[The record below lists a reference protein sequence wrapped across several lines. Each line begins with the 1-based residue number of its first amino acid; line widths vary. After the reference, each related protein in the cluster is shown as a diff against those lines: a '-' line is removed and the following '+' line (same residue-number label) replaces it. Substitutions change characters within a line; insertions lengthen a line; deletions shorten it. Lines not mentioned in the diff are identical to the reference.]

1 VDKRLGRYEL
11 RRPIGRGAAGTVW
24 EAWDTSLTRRVA
36 IKVVRPGDK
45 DDLEIEELLTR
56 FRQEAQ
62 VAGRLSHAGVV
73 QVYDYGEIEG
83 EAFIVMEFVDGETLK
98 ALLDRGDR
106 LPLARV
112 VEIMRGVL
120 LALDNCHRLSVVHR
134 DIKPSNIMLPSD
146 GGVKLADFGIARIE
160 NSELTIVGTVMG
172 TPPYMSP
179 EQFTARDPI
188 DFHSDI
194 WSCGILF
201 YEMLTGSR
209 PFTGNNVAMI
219 GQAVVNDTFLPP
231 SRRVPGLPTA
241 FDQVLERALRKAP
254 RERFQSAQAF
264 ALAIQTAMPALP
276 DSKPRRTRGA
286 APKRLI
292 AGGIAGGVILAA
304 GVVAFLWFGGPQTGG
319 PQTGGPRSG
328 GPLTGEPR
336 SGTTPA
342 VTPGLAPTPAAP
354 VLAPARTP
362 APTAAPMPVV
372 PSLSMSAQVAALP
385 CSTVTVLTE
394 GTQGVTSFQGIIGSG
409 APRGA
414 LDAII
419 AQIPASSVNVA
430 VQTFPWTELSC
441 RLADLVRANA
451 GADGARLSSSDGRT
465 RLLTDEEIRLRL
477 NMPNFEGEVRL
488 EDFNNDGQVAHLME
502 ANLGAPP
509 HQRAGA
515 LVGLGRAG
523 DDLIGRVSAPYGTD
537 ILVAIVSSQPLFTDR
552 RPIEESG
559 AGFIEAL
566 QAALA
571 DLRRRGGLVA
581 ADALVLTTA
590 RR

>member
-11 RRPIGRGAAGTVW
+11 RQPIGRGAAGTVW

-73 QVYDYGEIEG
+73 QVYDYGEAGG
-83 EAFIVMEFVDGETLK
+83 EAYIVMEFVDGETLK
-98 ALLDRGDR
+98 ALLDRPDR
-106 LPLARV
+106 MPLARAA
-112 VEIMRGVL
+112 EIMRGVL
-120 LALDNCHRLSVVHR
+120 LALDNCHKLSVVHR
-134 DIKPSNIMLPSD
+134 DIKPSNIMLPAD

-160 NSELTIVGTVMG
+160 NSDLTIVGTVMG

-179 EQFTARDPI
+179 EQFTARDPV

-209 PFTGNNVAMI
+209 PFSGNTMATI
-219 GQAVVNDTFLPP
+219 GQAVVNDTFEPP

-241 FDQVLERALRKAP
+241 FDQVLQRALRKTP
-254 RERFQSAQAF
+254 GERFPSAQAF
-264 ALAIQTAMPALP
+264 ALAIQSAMPPAETVIKQPGKQGKL
-276 DSKPRRTRGA
+276 
-286 APKRLI
+286 LL
-292 AGGIAGGVILAA
+292 GGIGGGVLLAA
-304 GVVAFLWFGGPQTGG
+304 GAAAWLWFGGTQT
-319 PQTGGPRSG
+319 PSPPVQPSD
-328 GPLTGEPR
+328 L
-336 SGTTPA
+336 
-342 VTPGLAPTPAAP
+342 PTRTQPSDLP
-354 VLAPARTP
+354 TRTQPSDLPARTQP
-362 APTAAPMPVV
+362 SDLPTRTQPDSGIPPVTHTAQPLSV
-372 PSLSMSAQVAALP
+372 PAQVAALP

-409 APRGA
+409 TPHNA
-414 LDAII
+414 LDAIV
-419 AQIPASSVNVA
+419 AQVPPAAVNVA

-451 GADGARLSSSDGRT
+451 GDAGARLSTKDGRT
-465 RLLTDEEIRLRL
+465 TLLTNEEIRLRL

-488 EDFNNDGQVAHLME
+488 DDLNSDGQVSHLME
-502 ANLGAPP
+502 ANLGALPR
-509 HQRAGA
+509 HQAGVM
-515 LVGLGRAG
+515 VGLGVG
-523 DDLIGRVSAPYGTD
+523 SDDLIGRVSPPYGTD
-537 ILVAIVSSQPLFTDR
+537 ILIAIVSSKPLSIGR
-552 RPIEESG
+552 RPIEE
-559 AGFIEAL
+559 AGTKFIDEL
-566 QAALA
+566 DAALA
-571 DLRRRGGLVA
+571 ALRREGGHVA